1 MKANKVIILGN
12 SITRHGPKADIGWLD
27 DWGMAASALEK
38 DYVHLLLKR
47 FTEAAC
53 GKAPESLVKNIADF
67 EREYATYDVSAVF
80 KPLAAFEA
88 DIIIMAIGE
97 NVPALDTEKAKIN
110 FHRALTMLLTTLK
123 QGCNPTVFVRS
134 SFWPDAAKDGIMK
147 QVCAE
152 TGSVF
157 VDISRLGAE
166 ESNYARSERTFTN
179 TAVANHPGDKG
190 MRKIADAIWNAVEG
204 KTAI

>member
-1 MKANKVIILGN
+1 MKADKVMILGN

-47 FTEAAC
+47 FAEAAC
-53 GKAPESLVKNIADF
+53 GKPPESLVKNIADF
-67 EREYATYDVSAVF
+67 EREYATYDISAVF
-80 KPLAAFEA
+80 KPLAAFKA
-88 DIIIMAIGE
+88 DIIILTIGE

-110 FHRALTMLLTTLK
+110 FHRALTTLLMTLK
-123 QGCNPTVFVRS
+123 EGCNPTVFVRS
-134 SFWPDAAKDGIMK
+134 SFWPDAAKDGVMK
-147 QVCAE
+147 QVCTE
-152 TGSVF
+152 TGGFF
-157 VDISRLGAE
+157 VDISRLSAE
-166 ESNYARSERTFTN
+166 ESNYARSERKFAN

-204 KTAI
+204 KTVI